1 MLKIQE
7 VVNFVNDKL
16 NTLGTQSGY
25 SFDIH
30 SNIGEN
36 KNNGAIN
43 GILYTNTANSVPI
56 PDYSENNYVFVV
68 ELLIPSAR
76 ANYNIEQ
83 IQQIIENFDKTY
95 NGTQQT
101 FDDGKA
107 LLNITPS
114 KPENFNV
121 GYNAGEN
128 VPLYFT
134 ISVLYT
140 EGAITSGDAH
150 WLLNGMEIPYIN
162 DDIIVDKEGNINK
175 IYGKYNT
182 QVFLT
187 SQTRYYRFRFPFKR
201 KMTGDFYGLCESL
214 QNDLL
219 TGNFDKQYTLTFY
232 DGTAFTEESP
242 FTTKVSI
249 FKSGNANGQRGKVKM
264 FDITFAEV
272 DNPQNSDTIKY
283 SIAMIDNPFD
293 NQTENTRWF
302 ASQADQQTWF
312 TTKISSGARY
322 ERIKA
327 PNLNSIDIT
336 SQIYPNRAGYDVFDL
351 ANKNYAIIKYEKK
364 TGNVTETKY
373 FYYFVTN
380 CQIGADNQVLYDL
393 KLDTIQ
399 TYYFDA
405 SIRFGDCY
413 IERSCLNRFIDTGGG
428 GVWFD
433 NGKNSKLFEREETK
447 NIAKRLTKRTKL
459 SLNKYFRQIEN
470 QTQINKWFDD
480 NVAFW
485 VYAFFDPNH
494 EYDTSVF
501 TDNPTDVKK
510 FKFGQT
516 YLYSHETDIDV
527 DTGAVGTE
535 FAVIC
540 FPVMKTAKFLY
551 IANTSSGNQW
561 KVWQQ
566 GFDIFRQYNNG
577 ASLYYDIR
585 ISSVP
590 PFNDYNTTI
599 TKNNVTGT
607 ITAGGDLILSG
618 ANWNGG
624 NKATGTN
631 SDTNFTGFL
640 NTIAFSAGNASNV
653 SPTRQGSAQALL
665 FIKKQWQDIVTE
677 EYFIDDRLAF
687 AKNEIVGATKNPK
700 FNPKLLSADYKTLL
714 VGDESGEGYEY
725 DLQKLNK
732 VQFNVK
738 VTEPFT
744 AGMTKQYIRI
754 KDPET
759 NLNGTNGV
767 YINETQKNYTG
778 YVSNNDLSLTRAT
791 TQYQSMLANNKNF
804 FLQNQLNRDFGMVQ
818 QAFMGGASGLMSG
831 SASGIVTGLA
841 GGLLSGALNSI
852 KAQKDEAYTIDNMKN
867 APSSI
872 ESAKGNSMLY
882 MLVSNVGVYVS
893 EFDILPQEKNIAND
907 YMVQYG
913 FTTNQIGQ
921 LKDYVGDTTAGH
933 SNSRHYFNYIKAQVN
948 SISGIPMSNV
958 ARADMRQR
966 FAEGV
971 RFWKQD
977 NVDYTYE
984 NYEVWLAE

>member
-1 MLKIQE
+1 MLKVQE
-7 VVNFVNDKL
+7 VVNFVNKKF
-16 NTLGTQSGY
+16 NELGTESGY

-30 SNIGEN
+30 AEVGESQ
-36 KNNGAIN
+36 NNGKIN
-43 GILYTNTANSVPI
+43 GILYTNQASTMPI
-56 PDYSENNYVFVV
+56 PNYTENNYSFVC
-68 ELLIPSAR
+68 ELLVPSAR
-76 ANYNIEQ
+76 ANYHFEQ
-83 IQQIIENFDKTY
+83 IEGIVENFIKEVD
-95 NGTQQT
+95 GTEIE
-101 FDDGKA
+101 FAEGEG

-114 KPENFNV
+114 KPENFNI

-128 VPLYFT
+128 VPLFFT
-134 ISVLYT
+134 INVLYT
-140 EGAITSGDAH
+140 EGAITSGDVH
-150 WLLNGMEIPYIN
+150 WLLNGMEIPFLN
-162 DDIIVDKEGNINK
+162 DDIIVDKEGNVNK

-201 KMTGDFYGLCESL
+201 KTTGDFYGLCEQL

-232 DGTAFTEESP
+232 DGTAYTEDAP
-242 FTTKVSI
+242 FETTVSI
-249 FKSGNANGQRGKVKM
+249 FKSGNASGQRGKVKI

-272 DNPQNSDTIKY
+272 DKTTNADDVKY
-283 SIAMIDNPFD
+283 SIALIDNPFD

-302 ASQADQQTWF
+302 ESQLDQQAWF
-312 TTKISSGARY
+312 NTKISGGARY

-336 SQIYPNRAGYDVFDL
+336 SQIYPNNAGYDVFDL
-351 ANKNYAIIKYEKK
+351 ANKNYAIIKYEK
-364 TGNVTETKY
+364 GSGVTRVTKY

-380 CQIGADNQVLYDL
+380 CQIGSNNQVLYDL

-405 SIRFGDCY
+405 SISFGDCY
-413 IERSCLNRFIDTGGG
+413 IERSNLNRFVDGGSG
-428 GVWFD
+428 SVSFD
-433 NGKNSKLFEREETK
+433 NGKNSKLFEREETT

-459 SLNKYFRQIEN
+459 SLNNYF
-470 QTQINKWFDD
+470 TQNNINKWLTD

-494 EYDTSVF
+494 DYDTSVF
-501 TDNPTDVKK
+501 MDAPTGVKK

-527 DTGAVGTE
+527 TTGQVGTE

-540 FPVMKTAKFLY
+540 YPVMKTAKFLY
-551 IANTSSGNQW
+551 IANSSSGNQW

-577 ASLYYDIR
+577 ASYFYDIR

-590 PFNDYNTTI
+590 PFNDYSSSI
-599 TKNNVTGT
+599 TSENVTGT
-607 ITAGGDLILSG
+607 ITTDGDLVLSG
-618 ANWNGG
+618 ANWSGG
-624 NKATGTN
+624 NGNTSEDK
-631 SDTNFTGFL
+631 DTNYTGFL
-640 NTIAFSAGNASNV
+640 NTVAFSAGNAS
-653 SPTRQGSAQALL
+653 SATPQRQGSEQALL
-665 FIKKQWQDIVTE
+665 FVSKQWQDMLTE
-677 EYFIDDRLAF
+677 EYFIQDRLAF
-687 AKNEIVGATKNPK
+687 AKNEIIGATKDPK
-700 FNPKLLSADYKTLL
+700 FNPKLLNADYKTLL

-744 AGMTKQYIRI
+744 AGLTKQYIRI

-759 NLNGTNGV
+759 NLDGTNGV
-767 YINETQKNYTG
+767 YINATQNNYTG

-804 FLQNQLNRDFGMVQ
+804 FLQNQLNRDFGTVQ
-818 QAFMGGASGLMSG
+818 SAFLGGASGLMRG
-831 SASGIVTGLA
+831 SASSIVTGIA
-841 GGLLSGALNSI
+841 GGLLSGALQSI
-852 KAQKDEAYTIDNMKN
+852 KAQKDEAYTVDNMKN

-872 ESAKGNSMLY
+872 QSAKGNSLLY
-882 MLVSNVGVYVS
+882 MLVSNPGIYIS
-893 EFDILPQEKNIAND
+893 EFDILPQEKIVVND
-907 YMVQYG
+907 FMVQYG

-921 LKDYVGDTTAGH
+921 IKDYIGDTTAGH
-933 SNSRHYFNYIKAQVN
+933 NNSRHYFNYIKAQLN

-984 NYEVWLAE
+984 NYENWLAE